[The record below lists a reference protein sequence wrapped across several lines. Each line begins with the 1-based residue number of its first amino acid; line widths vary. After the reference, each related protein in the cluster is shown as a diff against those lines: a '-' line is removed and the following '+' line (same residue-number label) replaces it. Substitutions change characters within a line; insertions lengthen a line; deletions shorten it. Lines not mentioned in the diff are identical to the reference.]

1 MRGKDRTEVLGRVSQ
16 IVQPGSSLS
25 VIHPDYQQ
33 LCWYV
38 WQGTDPNQL
47 DQGNPDLT
55 SPRSVTTD
63 LTWRFN
69 RGPFT
74 LTTSTAY
81 DYTTGEIDQVFN
93 NRKIGGLDYRVFT
106 WINTDF
112 THSLMQSLQMNWRGR
127 IVTANMRAYYQY
139 SWVKNPDSVDLS
151 LFHNWEVRG
160 DIAVRPFRG
169 WVFSTNGFY
178 RSNTRS
184 LYRRAKDMYSV
195 SARIAKEFLLGL
207 TIKIND

>member
-1 MRGKDRTEVLGRVSQ
+1 M
-16 IVQPGSSLS
+16 
-25 VIHPDYQQ
+25 
-33 LCWYV
+33 
-38 WQGTDPNQL
+38 
-47 DQGNPDLT
+47 
-55 SPRSVTTD
+55 
-63 LTWRFN
+63 
-69 RGPFT
+69 
-74 LTTSTAY
+74 
-81 DYTTGEIDQVFN
+81 
-93 NRKIGGLDYRVFT
+93 DYRVFT